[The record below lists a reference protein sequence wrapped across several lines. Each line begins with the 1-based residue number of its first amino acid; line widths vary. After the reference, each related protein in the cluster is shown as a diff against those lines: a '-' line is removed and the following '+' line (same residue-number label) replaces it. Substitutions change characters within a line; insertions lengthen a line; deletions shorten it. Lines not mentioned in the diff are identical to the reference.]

1 MATKKK
7 EKISTDYI
15 LDMLDNGIVLSTPL
29 EGYSECE
36 KYGDDND
43 KYKDVCQ
50 FLGRE
55 FWSEILS
62 ITEALSTSRVKVTIT
77 IEGR

>member
-7 EKISTDYI
+7 EKLSTDYI

-29 EGYSECE
+29 EGYAECE
-36 KYGDDND
+36 KYGTDDD

-50 FLGRE
+50 FIGKE

-62 ITEALSTSRVKVTIT
+62 ATEAFSTSRVKVTIT
-77 IEGR
+77 VEER